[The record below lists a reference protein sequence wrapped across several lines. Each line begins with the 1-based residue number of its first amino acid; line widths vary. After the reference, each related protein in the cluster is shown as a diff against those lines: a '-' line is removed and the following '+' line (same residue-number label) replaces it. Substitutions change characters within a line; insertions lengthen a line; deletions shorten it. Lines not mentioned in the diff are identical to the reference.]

1 MWSPRL
7 GKLSIWER
15 LGSKGGGGEASA
27 SGEQQNTALAASSIP
42 TAAQPLASPEESDS
56 PLVEA
61 LRAFEH

>member
-1 MWSPRL
+1 MVSTL
-7 GKLSIWER
+7 GEVVY
-15 LGSKGGGGEASA
+15 LGTLGPKGGGEASA
-27 SGEQQNTALAASSIP
+27 SGEQQDTALAASSIP